1 MKSASLIFLARKKLS
16 AHLQA
21 VTFWVKNAKRRKEN
35 YMDNM
40 LKTVLAD
47 LFDLQKDRASFAEIA
62 ERIHSGGTLKG
73 TNMCIL
79 ILAIFIASIG
89 LNMNSTAVVIG
100 AMLISPLMGVIMSI
114 GYGMATYDSGYVK
127 ESFLKL
133 IFQIGLSVLTS
144 ALYFTFSPIDTP
156 SAELLARTEPT
167 VWDVLI
173 AVFGGLAGIIG
184 STRIEKS
191 NVIPGVAIATALM
204 PPLCTAGFGIAVH
217 SSKFFWGAL
226 YLFFINSFFICL
238 TTFLVLKLI
247 NVPAKKYVSE
257 EVFRRQRWGLSILG
271 IIIILPSLYM
281 AQQSVLANLE
291 QVQAKTYIDKMINNA
306 DLQVVS
312 YRIEPETKQ
321 LELTV
326 IGRTV
331 TPAEQE
337 QFASK
342 LKDYSRL
349 TEYNLHIIQND
360 LTDTVRSKDLQ
371 DLIKTH
377 WDNAGGITLAQTQEE
392 LKKSQERNLLYAPA
406 YQREMKDKQILTAIR
421 TKAPLL
427 FPQFSGIEASSVASG
442 DAKGNT
448 VYKQMLA
455 VVFLK
460 APLSPEDSLK
470 LQNWLAA
477 ETEMQVTVMYRD
489 APAAMTANAAAT
501 GS

>member
-1 MKSASLIFLARKKLS
+1 
-16 AHLQA
+16 
-21 VTFWVKNAKRRKEN
+21 
-35 YMDNM
+35 MDNM

-47 LFDLQKDRASFAEIA
+47 LFDLHKDRAPFAEIA
-62 ERIHSGGTLKG
+62 ERIRSGGTLKG

-89 LNMNSTAVVIG
+89 LNMNSTAVIIG

-127 ESFLKL
+127 ESLLKL
-133 IFQIGLSVLTS
+133 IFQVGLSVLTS
-144 ALYFTFSPIDTP
+144 ALYFNFSPIDTP

-167 VWDVLI
+167 IWDVLI

-238 TTFLVLKLI
+238 TTFLVLKFI
-247 NVPAKKYVSE
+247 KVPAKTYVSD

-271 IIIILPSLYM
+271 IIVILPSLYM
-281 AQQSVLANLE
+281 AHQSVLANLE
-291 QVQAKTYIDKMINNA
+291 RVQAQAYIGKIINNE

-312 YRIEPETKQ
+312 YHIEPEVKQ

-331 TPAEQE
+331 TAAEQE

-342 LKDYSRL
+342 LRDYTRL
-349 TEYNLHIIQND
+349 DGYKLHIIQND
-360 LTDTVRSKDLQ
+360 LTDTVRSQDLQ
-371 DLIKTH
+371 NLIKNH
-377 WDNAGGITLAQTQEE
+377 WDNAGGATLAQTQEE
-392 LKKSQERNLLYAPA
+392 LKKCRERNIIYAPA
-406 YQREMKDKQILTAIR
+406 YQRYVKDKQILTGIR
-421 TKAPLL
+421 AKAPLL
-427 FPQFSGIEASSVASG
+427 FPQFGGIEAASVASE

-448 VYKQMLA
+448 VYKQMLV

-489 APAAMTANAAAT
+489 MPAEAADTASTNP
-501 GS
+501 